1 MARKSRQRRGSVATS
16 TPGTAVL
23 LSAELGRYTVAQQ
36 CFDALELPPGSQR
49 IRYAGK
55 SNVAD
60 SRNAIAETFTGDWL
74 AMIDDDHVY
83 HPKMLVTLVR
93 HLEDPRVDI
102 VTPLIMRRRFPHPNV
117 LVLASDDPAKP
128 HEMRQLVLNAA
139 EGGLREVH
147 GAGAGVMVLRRRV
160 FERVPKPWFEWGRTS
175 EDYALCLKARSAG
188 CRIYCDLDT
197 RVGHILPMVVWPGRT
212 DDGRF
217 VAMYSHLLSSG
228 SPGEILDGIR
238 RNHAGTD
245 QRQARKT
252 VASRASGRRARV

>member
-1 MARKSRQRRGSVATS
+1 MARKSRQRRRSVANS
-16 TPGTAVL
+16 TQGTVVL

-36 CFDALELPPGSQR
+36 CFDALQLPPGSQR
-49 IRYAGK
+49 IRYAGR

-60 SRNAIAETFTGDWL
+60 SRNAIAEMFTGDWL

-83 HPKMLVTLVR
+83 QPEMLLTLIR
-93 HLEDPRVDI
+93 HLDDPRVDI

-117 LVLASDDPAKP
+117 LVLASDDPAKH
-128 HEMRQLVLNAA
+128 HEMRQVVLDPA
-139 EGGLREVH
+139 ERGLREVH

-175 EDYALCLKARSAG
+175 EDYALCLKARAAG

-212 DDGRF
+212 HDGGF
-217 VAMYSHLLSSG
+217 VAMYSHLSSSG
-228 SPGEILDGIR
+228 SPGDILDGVR
-238 RNHAGTD
+238 RNHAATD
-245 QRQARKT
+245 ERQARKT
-252 VASRASGRRARV
+252 VAARGSGRRARA